1 MATQKGWR
9 VILGPFFLLILSY
22 LLYFF
27 RYPMWNYFSSVEPIF
42 VISFLSYFIILI
54 AALFLLKKDSG
65 KSLTNVFQNRS
76 TIMIFVGLFFALFY
90 LGLWYLISIGL
101 GSTIEFGNFPSLRGY
116 ESYSVYSLP
125 LAFILYLT
133 FAVFGAF
140 TEEVT
145 YRGYVQTKISSKFG
159 NIIGILAATLFFS
172 LQHIHIFQ
180 TAWIIQFFQT
190 QFVHVFLFSIF
201 GGYLFLKSKQN
212 IWSVF
217 ALHGFSNAYSVT
229 VPIMVTHTFP
239 YTSEIVT
246 FVIMILVLHSIPKKQ
261 MKHFW

>member
-1 MATQKGWR
+1 VKTEKGWR
-9 VILGPFFLLILSY
+9 VFFGSFLLLILSY
-22 LLYFF
+22 LIYFF

-42 VISFLSYFIILI
+42 IISFLSYFIILI
-54 AALFLLKKDSG
+54 GALLLLKKDSRRT
-65 KSLTNVFQNRS
+65 LTNVFQNKS
-76 TIMIFVGLFFALFY
+76 TIMIFVGLFFAIFY

-116 ESYSVYSLP
+116 ESYSVYYLP

-133 FAVFGAF
+133 FGVFGAF
-140 TEEVT
+140 TEEVA
-145 YRGYVQTKISSKFG
+145 YRGYVQTRISSKFG

-172 LQHIHIFQ
+172 LQHIHVFQ

-190 QFVHVFLFSIF
+190 QFFHVFLFSIF

-217 ALHGFSNAYSVT
+217 AFHGFSNAYSIT
-229 VPIMVTHTFP
+229 VPIIVTHSFP
-239 YTSEIVT
+239 YTFYIAEIVT
-246 FVIMILVLHSIPKKQ
+246 FVIMILLLYYMPEKTR
-261 MKHFW
+261 